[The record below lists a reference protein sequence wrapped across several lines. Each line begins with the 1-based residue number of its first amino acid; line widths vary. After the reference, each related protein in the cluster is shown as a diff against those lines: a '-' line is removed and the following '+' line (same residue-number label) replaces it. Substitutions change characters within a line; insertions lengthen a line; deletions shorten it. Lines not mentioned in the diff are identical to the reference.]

1 MHFELTKDFIAYLKS
16 LIEVQDVEK
25 ILECFSDAHPAD
37 IADILEQLTNEEANY
52 VFLQFQPSVEAS
64 ILVELEDEQL
74 DRLLTVIP
82 AEIIATDLI
91 ERETGLN
98 CFNAGSSSQQLQ
110 GSYYLIKEANETCG
124 VKRV

>member
-52 VFLQFQPSVEAS
+52 VFLQFHF
-64 ILVELEDEQL
+64 LVCNLLFYYIYMLYFLLLLYFVQL
-74 DRLLTVIP
+74 LN
-82 AEIIATDLI
+82 LI
-91 ERETGLN
+91 
-98 CFNAGSSSQQLQ
+98 
-110 GSYYLIKEANETCG
+110 
-124 VKRV
+124 